1 MGFIPPKNISL
12 KRRCTQ
18 EHGRPKD
25 FGQEGNVWNPIFR
38 RAESGNQ
45 IGSNGDVSLISWP
58 SKKCVSDNSG
68 VLEIKVI
75 FSHSV
80 VT

>member
-45 IGSNGDVSLISWP
+45 IGSNGDVS
-58 SKKCVSDNSG
+58 
-68 VLEIKVI
+68 
-75 FSHSV
+75 
-80 VT
+80 